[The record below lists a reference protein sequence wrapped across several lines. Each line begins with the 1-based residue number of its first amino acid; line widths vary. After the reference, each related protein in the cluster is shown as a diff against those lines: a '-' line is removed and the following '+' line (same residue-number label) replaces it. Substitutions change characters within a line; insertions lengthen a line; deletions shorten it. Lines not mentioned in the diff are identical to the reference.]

1 MRCLMC
7 GNEIGE
13 GKNLEEL
20 FYHDDVLCV
29 SCRKNWK
36 RNVKHFRLDG
46 IPAESFWDYQG
57 GFRDA
62 LLQFKECGD
71 EALKPVFLYPDRN
84 YLKRK
89 FRGYTIL
96 CMPSTM
102 EKMEQRGFS
111 HLPEMLENS
120 GLPILE
126 PFLKCTQ
133 TEQKKKTRTER
144 LAASHTIMLK
154 PEIRLPEK
162 LLLADDVLTT
172 GSTLRGALRCLDRRH
187 HTIRIFVFALVQKT
201 SSQPIAS
208 DLPES

>member
-13 GKNLEEL
+13 GKNLQEL

-29 SCRKNWK
+29 SCRNTWKKNQ
-36 RNVKHFRLDG
+36 KHFRLDG
-46 IPAESFWDYQG
+46 ILAESLWDYQG

-62 LLQFKECGD
+62 LLQYKECGD
-71 EALKPVFLYPDRN
+71 EALKPVFLYPYRK
-84 YLKRK
+84 YLKK
-89 FRGYTIL
+89 KYRGYTIL

-111 HLPEMLENS
+111 HLPGMLEDA

-126 PFLKCTQ
+126 PFLKGRPID
-133 TEQKKKTRTER
+133 QKKKTRIER
-144 LAASHTIMLK
+144 LALSHAIVLK
-154 PEIRLPEK
+154 PGMKLPEK

-172 GSTLRGALRCLDRRH
+172 GSTMRGALSCLDQTH
-187 HTIRIFVFALVQKT
+187 HKIRIFVFARV
-201 SSQPIAS
+201 
-208 DLPES
+208 PEPKF